1 MYIKCILVLY
11 SMMVRIFLEM
21 RSFVCSIWWCTDV
34 EESLLTP
41 HLLSFKEEPHNI
53 SLGHSGWCEILERK
67 NFFLVLVCT
76 IFPNLSVR
84 NLIVTHL

>member
-1 MYIKCILVLY
+1 MFYLV
-11 SMMVRIFLEM
+11 VHGCRRVFAHTTPIIFQGRATQHIFRPFWME
-21 RSFVCSIWWCTDV
+21 
-34 EESLLTP
+34 
-41 HLLSFKEEPHNI
+41 
-53 SLGHSGWCEILERK
+53 CEILERK